1 MPKSCMMFCLSG
13 HTIHTFT
20 CLIDTM
26 CKAVDRCQT
35 TFLFQG
41 EFQPWEDFA
50 SLSSRSGRAFPSPRL
65 NTSFRRTCSLSV
77 YETTSMGNRHQL
89 YKPPQ
94 VRLISHRTSYSPP
107 AKTSPSFLCWPAE
120 VQLYIIQC
128 LLLSTWCLWWSCW
141 WLQCAWLMPRRGLR
155 CVGESWYVWPSHPV
169 VALA

>member
-1 MPKSCMMFCLSG
+1 MMFCLSG
-13 HTIHTFT
+13 QTIHTFT
-20 CLIDTM
+20 CLIATT

-65 NTSFRRTCSLSV
+65 NTSFRRTCSLSI

-89 YKPPQ
+89 YKPLQ
-94 VRLISHRTSYSPP
+94 VRLISHRTSSLL
-107 AKTSPSFLCWPAE
+107 ATCQNL
-120 VQLYIIQC
+120 IIQC
-128 LLLSTWCLWWSCW
+128 VLLSAWCLWWSCW
-141 WLQCAWLMPRRGLR
+141 WLQCARLMPRRRLR

-169 VALA
+169 VTLT